1 MASKKILKSKKV
13 TPKNNRKGSTKPV
26 AKVIEEKEEEID
38 IITPGTPKKGLG
50 IDVADILP
58 EADEKIDDESSTIA
72 LEDED
77 TEDAPSLDAEDLNP
91 FGDKWEE

>member
-1 MASKKILKSKKV
+1 MARTKTQKSKKSV
-13 TPKNNRKGSTKPV
+13 TKNIKKGSTKPV
-26 AKVIEEKEEEID
+26 VKGIEEKEEEID
-38 IITPGTPKKGLG
+38 IIVPGTPKKGLG

-58 EADEKIDDESSTIA
+58 DADEKIEDESPALT

-77 TEDAPSLDAEDLNP
+77 GEDGVGLDVEDLNP